1 MDAIGAHLEAN
12 TEIPD
17 LELTNELSSYGVMEN
32 GSCEAQA
39 GIYDD
44 RVMSFGIALV
54 INKRSGLSAIHPRL
68 R

>member
-1 MDAIGAHLEAN
+1 
-12 TEIPD
+12 
-17 LELTNELSSYGVMEN
+17 LELINELSSYGVMEN

-39 GIYDD
+39 GTYDD

-54 INKRSGLSAIHPRL
+54 INKRSGLSAIYPSL